1 MSSNYWV
8 GPRVSFRA
16 DLFAINLKRRGPRT
30 LREGTRV
37 RVFFLL
43 VTGLFPHR
51 RYSIYAMEQSRPWI
65 TAHLTRL
72 IALMNSYM
80 FVVSRRDGALLEV
93 YRKNGYR
100 PHATARSP
108 VLPLGFDS

>member
-1 MSSNYWV
+1 MLHGAIAPLGHCSLDSTH
-8 GPRVSFRA
+8 RA
-16 DLFAINLKRRGPRT
+16 H
-30 LREGTRV
+30 E
-37 RVFFLL
+37 
-43 VTGLFPHR
+43 
-51 RYSIYAMEQSRPWI
+51 
-65 TAHLTRL
+65 L
-72 IALMNSYM
+72 IYM